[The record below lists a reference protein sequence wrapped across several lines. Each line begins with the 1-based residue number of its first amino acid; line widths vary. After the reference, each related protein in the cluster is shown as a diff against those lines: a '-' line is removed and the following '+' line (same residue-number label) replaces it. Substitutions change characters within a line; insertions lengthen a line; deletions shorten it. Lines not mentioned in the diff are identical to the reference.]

1 MGGEVTSS
9 TRLKDILLLRPVKWT
24 LIILAAVF
32 IGVFVGQFITS
43 YETQY
48 LLSREY
54 CGTYKG
60 IDVYKCGEIDGTN
73 AAGHLR
79 LLETVPD
86 TLADSCS
93 AIYLTGGSLSV
104 PIIGEENGKALG
116 LTQNTTIYIS
126 TDTFG
131 IDVMY
136 HELFHCYDNANGKL
150 SESAEFLELAGK
162 EGGYFYLEGYD
173 ETSIPAEVFA
183 TAGAMYLLEPEH
195 LLYEAP
201 QIYAYI
207 NERIG

>member
-1 MGGEVTSS
+1 MG
-9 TRLKDILLLRPVKWT
+9 LKDILLLRPVKWT

-32 IGVFVGQFITS
+32 LGIFVGQFITS

-48 LLSREY
+48 LFNREY
-54 CGTYKG
+54 CGSYKG
-60 IDVYKCGEIDGTN
+60 IDVYKCGEINGEN
-73 AAGHLR
+73 ASGHLR
-79 LLETVPD
+79 LLEDVPD
-86 TLADSCS
+86 TLTDACS

-104 PIIGEENGKALG
+104 PIIGTENGKALG

-131 IDVMY
+131 IDVLY

-150 SESAEFLELAGK
+150 SETAEFAEMAEE
-162 EGGYFYLEGYD
+162 EGEYFYLEGYD
-173 ETSIPAEVFA
+173 ESSHPAEIFA
-183 TAGAMYLLEPEH
+183 SAGAMYLLEPEH